1 MIEKIIYFNI
11 DFEVKKLTVNKIL
24 MFGVLVSFKT

>member
-1 MIEKIIYFNI
+1 MDFNI
-11 DFEVKKLTVNKIL
+11 NFEVKKLTVNKISL